1 MPLKITTDVAALG
14 LDVTDVE
21 VVMKYTFALT
31 IKEYMHRIEQT
42 GRELHL
48 LSFKQQETHGVE
60 CRVVMKLARQPIP
73 KELKKF
79 GSTITKKEYNMCRN
93 FGLKYRAP
101 ITKAPRIVTTKT

>member
-1 MPLKITTDVAALG
+1 
-14 LDVTDVE
+14 
-21 VVMKYTFALT
+21 
-31 IKEYMHRIEQT
+31 
-42 GRELHL
+42 
-48 LSFKQQETHGVE
+48 
-60 CRVVMKLARQPIP
+60 MKLARQPIP